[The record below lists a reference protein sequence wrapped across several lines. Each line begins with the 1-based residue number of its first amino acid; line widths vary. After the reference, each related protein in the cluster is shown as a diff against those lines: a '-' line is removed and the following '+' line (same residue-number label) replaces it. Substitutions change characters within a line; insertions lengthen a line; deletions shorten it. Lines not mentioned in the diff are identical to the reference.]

1 MEEPTAWAAGSVQ
14 VTSGRM
20 GGSAIVRHADPFA
33 GVATRSARRDMAI
46 RQGTMDQYGHSPM
59 TYYRAEDIPPAYD
72 ARPPLAGA
80 WRRPIA
86 VALVVVGCL
95 MAPAALAGA
104 YVHLDI
110 MDVEG
115 YVAAITPVADDPAV
129 QKAVANVLAKQV
141 SGALDADQALP
152 GGLPAELDDF
162 TGPLSGQLEDL
173 TREMTLQA
181 VSSSEFREFWA
192 TANRRVHPV
201 LVDAIRSKGKLEV
214 TTSDLVG
221 LDLAEVTANVTGLL
235 ASSGVSLPEQL
246 PKALKSGDV
255 MLLDSHPLAT
265 AGAAIVALDRLYPV
279 LQIVTLAFLLLSV
292 LVAPR
297 RLLAAVYLGAGL
309 TLAMVVLE
317 AGLAVGRAN
326 YLGATDDVGIPH
338 AASAAIW
345 GAITS
350 SLRLW
355 GWAALVIGVAVAVAA
370 ALALLVVGRS
380 AGRPQQSRPVSADY
394 LYPPGETPY
403 LGGPGYPERPPPP
416 GGPGYTRPT

>member
-1 MEEPTAWAAGSVQ
+1 MAVRR
-14 VTSGRM
+14 GRM
-20 GGSAIVRHADPFA
+20 N
-33 GVATRSARRDMAI
+33 
-46 RQGTMDQYGHSPM
+46 QYGHSPV
-59 TYYRAEDIPPAYD
+59 TYYRGEDIPPAYD
-72 ARPPLAGA
+72 ARAPLAGV

-86 VALVVVGCL
+86 LALVVVGCL

-104 YVHLDI
+104 YVHRDI

-152 GGLPAELDDF
+152 DGLPAELDEF

-173 TREMTLQA
+173 TRELTLEA
-181 VSSSEFREFWA
+181 VSSNEFRELWA
-192 TANRRVHPV
+192 AANRRVHPV
-201 LVDAIRSKGKLEV
+201 LVDAIKSKGKLNV

-221 LDLAEVTANVTGLL
+221 VDLAEVTANVTDLL
-235 ASSGVSLPEQL
+235 ASSGVALPGQL
-246 PKALKSGDV
+246 PQALTSGDV
-255 MLLDSHPLAT
+255 MLLDSRPLAT
-265 AGAAIVALDRLYPV
+265 AGAAILALDRLYPV
-279 LQIVTLAFLLLSV
+279 LQIATLAFLLLSV

-317 AGLAVGRAN
+317 AGLAVGRAR
-326 YLGATDDVGIPH
+326 YLGATDDVGVPH

-345 GAITS
+345 AAITS

-355 GWAALVIGVAVAVAA
+355 GWATLVIGVAVAVAA
-370 ALALLVVGRS
+370 ALALLVLGRS
-380 AGRPQQSRPVSADY
+380 TSRPQQSRPVSADY

-403 LGGPGYPERPPPP
+403 PGGPGYPERPPPP
-416 GGPGYTRPT
+416 GGPGYTRAN